1 MKKRELAQLK
11 KRSIERAK
19 QIDRLRVWIDS
30 REKKSPV
37 RKTSVIPDGA

>member
-19 QIDRLRVWIDS
+19 QIDRLRIWIDS
-30 REKKSPV
+30 VEKKSTG
-37 RKTSVIPDGA
+37 KKNLHHS